1 MEIGFALMKNKKLIK
16 FEKGVNLDVREI
28 AKILKNTDYDWAL
41 FHTRL
46 ASIGEKC
53 DKNCHP
59 FKRGNMVMAMNGTER
74 SVSFLSKI
82 NDITDTEAI
91 LETMYKYNGVG
102 LSAVQVGILKRVV
115 VIDVEDGEGA
125 RVLINPKIVKTKGEQ
140 EVDEGCLSFPNQYAK
155 IIRPKEVVVEA
166 LNENG
171 KKVKIVAKDLLAQA
185 LSHEIDHLNGVLF
198 VDNMIPGTLEY
209 IDSKDNEEL

>member
-53 DKNCHP
+53 DENCHP

-82 NDITDTEAI
+82 NDITDIRCKNADRCRR
-91 LETMYKYNGVG
+91 MYEHI
-102 LSAVQVGILKRVV
+102 VQQSR
-115 VIDVEDGEGA
+115 
-125 RVLINPKIVKTKGEQ
+125 
-140 EVDEGCLSFPNQYAK
+140 
-155 IIRPKEVVVEA
+155 
-166 LNENG
+166 
-171 KKVKIVAKDLLAQA
+171 
-185 LSHEIDHLNGVLF
+185 
-198 VDNMIPGTLEY
+198 M
-209 IDSKDNEEL
+209 